1 MSLRS
6 VDGKLECQF
15 TRSAVLEVFRAE
27 NKGNFTYD
35 LNKEYYLFL
44 AWGPVYTSKNNTTYM
59 YYLQLKKKIV

>member
-44 AWGPVYTSKNNTTYM
+44 AWGPVYTSKKNIM
-59 YYLQLKKKIV
+59 YYFQLLKKLV